1 MTPRPWPRPALAT
14 LARWRAWPWRWLL
27 ILASLV
33 LLALALWWLHR
44 ELAHLRPADVRH
56 ALAALPATALL
67 AALLATAVSY
77 AALAGQ
83 DALALRLIG
92 RPLPARRVA
101 ATAFMATAVGHNLG
115 FALVSGGAV
124 RLRLYGAWGL
134 SAAEV
139 ATVMGL
145 GALGL
150 AMGLLFCG
158 GLALTLTAPA
168 LLAALG
174 LPAVLGHGVGLL
186 LAALPITALAG
197 LAWLARTRPGEPLP
211 WWPYP
216 RPRPAAGAAS
226 LALAVVDLCAAS
238 LVLWSLLPAGTVD
251 WPAFLGL
258 FVLAALV
265 GIASHVPGGLGVFE
279 AVLLAGLPQA
289 NAQDLLAAALV
300 YRAIYYLLPL
310 ALTALI
316 ASAMLLRAHGRR
328 WWRLARRAQPA
339 VVWVAPWVGSA
350 MVFAAGAVL
359 LVSGSLPARGER
371 LHWLG
376 GVMPLPLL
384 EVSHLAGSLIGLA
397 LLVLSQALLRRVAAA
412 RRLAVLLLIAG
423 AAASLVKG
431 LDVEEAAIALLT
443 VGVLHAGR
451 AAFHRPARWEPT
463 DLGPAAWLGI
473 GAVVLASVWVGLFS
487 YRHVEYRNDLWWH
500 VALRADAPRYLR
512 ATLLVAVACATL
524 ALWQAVQPRPPG
536 RAAPSATDLKAARRL
551 VAEAPR
557 TDAALALL
565 GDKRLLLDPEGLAF
579 VMYQVQGGS
588 WIAMGD
594 PVGAAPEGDRLAW
607 QLLEMADRHGARAA
621 FYQVEAHRLPLYL
634 DMGLAATKLGEEAI
648 VPLAGFSLEGPARA
662 NLRRAH
668 RKAEREGLRCE
679 VIDAARVDAELPRL
693 KAVSDAWLQGKST
706 REKGFSLGRFDGA
719 YLRHFPH
726 ALVWR
731 GDELVAFANL
741 WTGNGR
747 AELSVDLMRHTPQ
760 APGGVMDYLFV
771 EAMRWGAAHG
781 FERFNL
787 GMAPLAG
794 LETHPL
800 APLWHRVGTA
810 LFHNGEHFYNF
821 QGLRAYKAKFDPVW
835 QPRYLAAPGGLALPG
850 VLFDLASLIGG
861 GWRGIVAR

>member
-1 MTPRPWPRPALAT
+1 LD
-14 LARWRAWPWRWLL
+14 RWRSWPWRWLFS
-27 ILASLV
+27 LASLA

-56 ALAALPATALL
+56 AIAALPASALL
-67 AALLATAVSY
+67 AALAATAISY
-77 AALAGQ
+77 IALAGQ

-92 RPLPARRVA
+92 RSLPAPRVA

-145 GALGL
+145 GAAGL

-158 GLALTLTAPA
+158 GFALALEPPS
-168 LLAALG
+168 LLATLG
-174 LPAVLGHGVGLL
+174 LPAALGHGTGLL
-186 LAALPITALAG
+186 LAALPLAG
-197 LAWLARTRPGEPLP
+197 LAWLARARPGQALP

-216 RPRPAAGAAS
+216 RPRPAAGLAS
-226 LALAVVDLCAAS
+226 LTLAVIDLSAAS
-238 LVLWSLLPAGTVD
+238 LVLWSLLPAGTVG
-251 WPAFLGL
+251 WPTFLGL

-265 GIASHVPGGLGVFE
+265 GIVSHVPGGLGVFE
-279 AVLLAGLPQA
+279 AVLIAGLPQA
-289 NAQDLLAAALV
+289 NAQDLLAAALA

-339 VVWVAPWVGSA
+339 VTWVAPWVGSA

-376 GVMPLPLL
+376 GVLPLPLL

-397 LLVLSQALLRRVAAA
+397 LLVLSQALLRRIAAA
-412 RRLAVLLLIAG
+412 HRLAVLLLLAG

-431 LDVEEAAIALLT
+431 LDVEESAIALLT
-443 VGVLHAGR
+443 AGVLYAGR
-451 AAFHRPARWEPT
+451 AAFNRPARLEPT

-473 GAVVLASVWVGLFS
+473 GAVVLASAWVGLFS
-487 YRHVEYRNDLWWH
+487 YRHVEYRNELWWH
-500 VALRADAPRYLR
+500 VALHGNAPRYLR
-512 ATLLVAVACATL
+512 ATLLVSVACATL
-524 ALWQAVQPRPPG
+524 ALWQAVRPRPPG
-536 RAAPSATDLKAARRL
+536 SAEPTAGGLKTAQRL

-557 TDAALALL
+557 TDAALVLL
-565 GDKRLLLDPEGLAF
+565 GDKRLLIDPEGLAF

-648 VPLAGFSLEGPARA
+648 VPLAGFSLEGAARA

-668 RKAEREGLRCE
+668 RKAEREGLRYE
-679 VIDAARVDAELPRL
+679 VIDASAVDAALPRL
-693 KAVSDAWLQGKST
+693 RAVSQAWLQGKTT
-706 REKGFSLGRFDGA
+706 REKGFSLGRFDEA

-731 GDELVAFANL
+731 SDELVAFANL
-741 WTGNGR
+741 WTGDGR
-747 AELSVDLMRHTPQ
+747 TELSIDLMRHLPT

-771 EAMRWGAAHG
+771 ETMRWGAARG
-781 FERFNL
+781 FQRFNL

-800 APLWHRVGTA
+800 APLWHRVGTT

>member
-1 MTPRPWPRPALAT
+1 MPSPHWPRPSLAT
-14 LARWRAWPWRWLL
+14 LDRWRSWPWRWLFS
-27 ILASLV
+27 LASLA

-56 ALAALPATALL
+56 AIAALPASALL
-67 AALLATAVSY
+67 AALAATAISY
-77 AALAGQ
+77 IALAGQ

-92 RPLPARRVA
+92 RSLPAPRVA

-145 GALGL
+145 GAAGL

-158 GLALTLTAPA
+158 GFALALEPPS

-174 LPAVLGHGVGLL
+174 LPAALGHGTGLL
-186 LAALPITALAG
+186 LAALPLAG
-197 LAWLARTRPGEPLP
+197 LAWLARARPGQALP

-216 RPRPAAGAAS
+216 RPRPAAGLAS
-226 LALAVVDLCAAS
+226 LTLAVIDLSAAS
-238 LVLWSLLPAGTVD
+238 LVLWSLLPAGTVG
-251 WPAFLGL
+251 WPTFLGL

-265 GIASHVPGGLGVFE
+265 GVVSHVPGGLGVFE
-279 AVLLAGLPQA
+279 AVLIAGLPQA
-289 NAQDLLAAALV
+289 NAQDLLAAALA

-339 VVWVAPWVGSA
+339 VTWVAPWVGSA

-376 GVMPLPLL
+376 GVLPLPLL

-397 LLVLSQALLRRVAAA
+397 LLVLSQALLRRIAAA
-412 RRLAVLLLIAG
+412 HRLAVLLLLAG

-431 LDVEEAAIALLT
+431 LDVEESAIALLT
-443 VGVLHAGR
+443 AGVLYAGR
-451 AAFHRPARWEPT
+451 AAFNRPARLEPT

-473 GAVVLASVWVGLFS
+473 GAVVLASAWVGLFS
-487 YRHVEYRNDLWWH
+487 YRHVEYRNELWWH
-500 VALRADAPRYLR
+500 VALHGNAPRYLR
-512 ATLLVAVACATL
+512 ATLLVSVACATL
-524 ALWQAVQPRPPG
+524 ALWQAVRPRPPG
-536 RAAPSATDLKAARRL
+536 SAEPTAGGLKTAQRL

-557 TDAALALL
+557 TDAALVLL
-565 GDKRLLLDPEGLAF
+565 GDKRLLIDPEGLAF

-648 VPLAGFSLEGPARA
+648 VPLAGFSLEGAARA

-668 RKAEREGLRCE
+668 RKAEREGLRYE
-679 VIDAARVDAELPRL
+679 VIDASAVDAALPRL
-693 KAVSDAWLQGKST
+693 RAVSQAWLQGKTT
-706 REKGFSLGRFDGA
+706 REKGFSLGRFDEA

-731 GDELVAFANL
+731 SDELVAFANL
-741 WTGNGR
+741 WTGDGR
-747 AELSVDLMRHTPQ
+747 TELSIDLMRHLPT

-771 EAMRWGAAHG
+771 ETMRWGAARG
-781 FERFNL
+781 FQRFNL

-800 APLWHRVGTA
+800 APLWHRVGTT